1 MAVIYRIGKHWYGAH
16 LITVEN
22 SNKMSGENM
31 QEDMG
36 FVRFNLWKK
45 ETLYKITLQT
55 NVGVQSPRA

>member
-1 MAVIYRIGKHWYGAH
+1 MYRIGKHWYGAQ

-45 ETLYKITLQT
+45 RETLYKITLQT

>member
-1 MAVIYRIGKHWYGAH
+1 MYRIGKHWYGAQ

-45 ETLYKITLQT
+45 GRHCI
-55 NVGVQSPRA
+55 R